1 MTADRRD
8 PKGWHSR
15 GYIPHFDSPET
26 IQHIVFRTR
35 DSLPKFSTDAL
46 PSDPALRRT
55 AVDILLDESKNG
67 RALSDPAAARLVE
80 QAILRFDGVRYD
92 IFAWCI
98 MPNHVHV
105 VMGPHDG
112 CRAGDIIRSWK
123 TFTAREINKLSGA
136 RGSFWAPDYFDRFLR
151 NEDHL
156 LRTLDYVEKNPVK
169 AGLVANAADW
179 PFSSARRR
187 QGG

>member
-1 MTADRRD
+1 MGNGYE

-35 DSLPKFSTDAL
+35 DSLPKFLSETL
-46 PSDPALRRT
+46 PVDPALRRT
-55 AVDILLDESKNG
+55 AVDALLDESKNG
-67 RALSDPAAARLVE
+67 CALSDAVAARLVE
-80 QAILRFDGVRYD
+80 QAMLRFDGVRYD
-92 IFAWCI
+92 ILAWCI
-98 MPNHVHV
+98 MPDHVHA
-105 VMGPHDG
+105 VMDLHHGR
-112 CRAGDIIRSWK
+112 RAGDIIRSWK
-123 TFTAREINKLSGA
+123 TFTAREINQLSGA
-136 RGSFWAPDYFDRFLR
+136 QGSFWAPDYFDRFMR

-156 LRTLDYVEKNPVK
+156 LRTVDYVEKNPVT

-187 QGG
+187 